1 MPVEVISTG
10 AINWDVN
17 LFVDTLNPGGVEIP
31 VNKLTRVPGGKAAN
45 VAVASAR
52 LLGKGKAGILGAVGN
67 DEIGSKQKEIFEREG
82 VDTSGLVF
90 LDSAESGQA
99 YILIDPKGR
108 NQIYTHFG
116 ANAYLRPDFLMR
128 KEVLDAIGRAKIIVA
143 MDPPLDYTESLFRR
157 VAEKEG
163 EEGREE
169 KKVVW
174 APGVRSLGHEQDVI
188 RLLTYVDYLVLNEQE
203 LKGLTYKETP
213 EEGYSLLAN
222 HSSRVNLVATLGEK
236 GAMLIGRGKKLVAV
250 GIDLEKIGRK
260 VVNTVGC
267 GDAFIGCF
275 ASSLVEGYS
284 EEESLVRANAAGA
297 FKATQLQTR
306 GSPTSSELQAFMER
320 LKNIP

>member
-1 MPVEVISTG
+1 MPVEVVSTG
-10 AINWDVN
+10 AVNWDVN

-31 VNKLTRVPGGKAAN
+31 VNRLTRVPGGKAAN

-52 LLGKGKAGILGAVGN
+52 LLGKGRAGILGAVGN
-67 DEIGSKQKEIFEREG
+67 DDIGMQQKEIFEREG

-90 LDSAESGQA
+90 LDVAESGQA

-116 ANAYLRPDFLMR
+116 ANAYLRPDFLTR
-128 KEVLDAIGRAKIIVA
+128 REVIEALERAKIIVA
-143 MDPPLDYTESLFRR
+143 MDPPLDYTEALFRR
-157 VAEKEG
+157 VAE
-163 EEGREE
+163 E
-169 KKVVW
+169 KKIVW

-188 RLLTYVDYLVLNEQE
+188 RLLTFVDYLVLNEHE
-203 LKGLTYKETP
+203 LKGLTYRETP
-213 EEGYSLLAN
+213 EEGYNLLAN
-222 HSSRVNLVATLGEK
+222 HSSRVNLIATLGER
-236 GAMLIGRGKKLVAV
+236 GAMMIGRGKRLVAA
-250 GIDLEKIGRK
+250 GIDLEKLGRK

-284 EEESLVRANAAGA
+284 EEESLRRANAAGA

-306 GSPTSSELQAFMER
+306 GSPSSSELQAFMER
-320 LKNIP
+320 LRNIP